1 MSETEE
7 ALVQIPGL
15 PSLAWE
21 TMALRT
27 LLGSVEVDKGEKK
40 VP

>member
-1 MSETEE
+1 MSEMQE

-15 PSLAWE
+15 PSLVWE

-27 LLGSVEVDKGEKK
+27 LLGSVEMDKGEKK